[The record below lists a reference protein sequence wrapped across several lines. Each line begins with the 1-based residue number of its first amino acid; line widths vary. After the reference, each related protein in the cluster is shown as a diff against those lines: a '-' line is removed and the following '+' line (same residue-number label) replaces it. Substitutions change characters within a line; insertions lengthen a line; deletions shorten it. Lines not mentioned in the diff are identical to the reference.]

1 MPKKIERPKD
11 KYKHFVISKIEYE
24 CDKRDI
30 DNKHQQIIARASES
44 KYNRKRRDPGKF
56 TLDELTWFADGLKI
70 PVWELLNPNIK

>member
-1 MPKKIERPKD
+1 MSKKIERPKD

-44 KYNRKRRDPGKF
+44 TYNRKRRDP
-56 TLDELTWFADGLKI
+56 ESSHLTNSRGLRTG
-70 PVWELLNPNIK
+70 